1 MSLLRLCAYSAAL
14 TRSFAVDRS
23 VQRFLNGDYCHLCLR
38 IRGTGERQLQDKTWA
53 TIYQR
58 HYSAIPKKQDG
69 KKRFWEQSQLLDVL
83 EARIQQ
89 LQSDAVVD
97 VKHSKVQIIKMQQK
111 VQKTS
116 PGNSQKNLPR
126 DKTEMLKSGPSAKKG
141 ATEGVVPFKT
151 QPSRWM
157 EKLKREKWITLKKQT
172 SHRMHDKTVVGKN
185 SKESSMRPGTSTK
198 TVATGKVSETKTKV
212 EDSKGSPSTTMSSKA
227 GAVQKRKKMISRV
240 SESSAV
246 RFPGVQKISSSEVG
260 SVSEM
265 STQEKPADKECD
277 KAEEL
282 DADNAID
289 QESLS
294 PSEKLLEDKEGNRY
308 GDPQLKIRCYLEA
321 CVFIDDVARAQNC
334 LLFHHRQLSR
344 RINLS
349 VSTYNIVMKMWAKK
363 GSFSHIR
370 RLFILIDE
378 AGLKP
383 NIGSYCAA
391 LECVGRMPECQS
403 WIIKRCLQQ
412 MEVDGLSVDDV
423 FRQCVF
429 KKDEREMVLR
439 AVRLVHPK
447 YQPSVSKDQPVCSLP
462 LVKQYY
468 AEREGA
474 VYPKLDFSLKELRDR
489 FSLQLGM
496 EKATAITIDSV
507 EALKPVTQNMAKMR
521 ELLATQHKHWE
532 KALLQALKEKKRI
545 LSSNGQKSWST
556 CIYPYL
562 CILDDQDYVNIML
575 QGLDKLSPSGES
587 LLIMAEEMGNR
598 VYNLYSIRQKS
609 HSQMVEKL
617 ESIYNSYSELLANDS
632 ETNGMLPREY
642 WVSLEMQNCSG
653 PSLLND
659 DTAWPMVLMV
669 QLGSFLV
676 DLMVHELKIW
686 NNILSHTQEKQLI
699 PVLYHMYTFRS
710 NRKIGF
716 IKPHPIVTQIQRVA
730 METKLTFDSYV
741 MPMLCPPIPWTSPKS
756 GAYLLTPAKLMRS
769 IDGAIQHQLLLEKS
783 RDEDLHAVLDSLNQV
798 GNCPWK
804 MNKPLLD
811 IIISIFN
818 DKGNDKLC
826 IPPPLSE
833 APEVPRFNPHDPSY
847 TQAEKAC
854 MKREGVKA
862 KKVVAEMHSLRMDA
876 LYKLS
881 IANHVRDEIFWFPH
895 NMDFR
900 GRTYPR
906 PPYFNHLGS
915 DVTRGLLLF
924 AEGRPLGPKGLDWL
938 KIHLVNLTGLKKQS
952 SLDGRLE
959 YAESIMEDIL
969 DSADHPLDGR
979 KWWMN
984 ADEPWQALACCMEI
998 ANASRSPDH
1007 TKFISYFP
1015 VHQDGSCNGLQHYA
1029 ALGRDVIGATSVNL
1043 MPCELPQDVYSGV
1056 AQQVEEFR
1064 ARDAE
1069 KGLKIAQVLEG
1080 FISRKVV
1087 KQTVMTVV
1095 YGVTRYGGR
1104 LQIEKRLKEI
1114 DDFPKDYIWDAS
1126 HYLVKQVFSS
1136 LKEMFTGTREIQ
1148 EWLTESARLI
1158 AKSGRTVEWI
1168 TPLGLPIIQPYH
1180 RTKNQ
1185 TLKSRMQNLSIHI
1198 SHDAS
1203 EKPDSMKQ
1211 KNAFPPN
1218 FIHSLDS
1225 THMMLTSLHCYRA
1238 GLTFVSVHDC
1248 YWTHAVTVDIMNR
1261 VCREQFVA
1269 LHSQPIL
1276 EDLSKFLVK
1285 KYCSRPP
1292 VISKTKKFEEYHKMA
1307 QLLDSVPQTG
1317 DFNLEKVKES
1327 VYFFS

>member
-1 MSLLRLCAYSAAL
+1 
-14 TRSFAVDRS
+14 
-23 VQRFLNGDYCHLCLR
+23 
-38 IRGTGERQLQDKTWA
+38 
-53 TIYQR
+53 
-58 HYSAIPKKQDG
+58 
-69 KKRFWEQSQLLDVL
+69 
-83 EARIQQ
+83 
-89 LQSDAVVD
+89 
-97 VKHSKVQIIKMQQK
+97 MQQK
-111 VQKTS
+111 IQKTS
-116 PGNSQKNLPR
+116 PGNSQKNLPGE
-126 DKTEMLKSGPSAKKG
+126 KAEKLKSGPSAKKG
-141 ATEGVVPFKT
+141 GTEVVMPSKT
-151 QPSRWM
+151 HASRWM
-157 EKLKREKWITLKKQT
+157 EKLKREKWINPKKQT
-172 SHRMHDKTVVGKN
+172 SHRTHDKTGVGKS
-185 SKESSMRPGTSTK
+185 SKGSSMRPGTSTK
-198 TVATGKVSETKTKV
+198 TITTGKISETKTKG
-212 EDSKGSPSTTMSSKA
+212 EDSKTSASTTTSSKVS
-227 GAVQKRKKMISRV
+227 AVQKKSKKKVSRV
-240 SESSAV
+240 SESLAV

-260 SVSEM
+260 CVSEM
-265 STQEKPADKECD
+265 STQEKLADKEFD
-277 KAEEL
+277 EVEEL
-282 DADNAID
+282 DVDHEID
-289 QESLS
+289 QQSLS
-294 PSEKLLEDKEGNRY
+294 APEKLLEDKEGNRY
-308 GDPQLKIRCYLEA
+308 GDPQLRIRCYLEA
-321 CVFIDDVARAQNC
+321 CVFIDDVARAQSC
-334 LLFHHRQLSR
+334 LLSYHRQLSKR
-344 RINLS
+344 MHLS
-349 VSTYNIVMKMWAKK
+349 ISAYNIVMRMWAKR
-363 GSFSHIR
+363 GSFNHIR
-370 RLFILIDE
+370 RLFVLIEE

-383 NIGSYCAA
+383 NVASYSAA
-391 LECVGRMPECQS
+391 LECMGRMPECQT

-439 AVRLVHPK
+439 AVRLVHPE

-462 LVKQYY
+462 LVKQFY
-468 AEREGA
+468 AE
-474 VYPKLDFSLKELRDR
+474 VLLHYITLRYIA
-489 FSLQLGM
+489 FQKFGISS
-496 EKATAITIDSV
+496 IV
-507 EALKPVTQNMAKMR
+507 NR
-521 ELLATQHKHWE
+521 ELLATQRKHWE
-532 KALLQALKEKKRI
+532 KALLQTLKEKKLI
-545 LSSNGQKSWST
+545 LSSNSQKSWST

-609 HSQMVEKL
+609 HSQMIEKL
-617 ESIYNSYSELLANDS
+617 GSIYNLYSELLANDT
-632 ETNGMLPREY
+632 EVQTNGMLPREC
-642 WVSLEMQNCSG
+642 WASLEMQRSSG
-653 PSLLND
+653 PSLLSD
-659 DTAWPMVLMV
+659 DTPWPMVLMV

-676 DLMVHELKIW
+676 DLMVRELKIW
-686 NNILSHTQEKQLI
+686 SNILNPAQEKKLI

-710 NRKIGF
+710 NHKIGF

-730 METKLTFDSYV
+730 TETKLTFDSYV
-741 MPMLCPPIPWTSPKS
+741 MPMLCPPVPWTSPKS
-756 GAYLLTPAKLMRS
+756 GAYLLTPTKLMRS
-769 IDGAIQHQLLLEKS
+769 TDGAIQHQLLLEKS

-798 GNCPWK
+798 GSCPWK
-804 MNKPLLD
+804 INKPLLD

-847 TQAEKAC
+847 TQVEKAY
-854 MKREGVKA
+854 MKREGIKA
-862 KKVVAEMHSLRMDA
+862 KKKVAEMHSLRMDA

-881 IANHVRDEIFWFPH
+881 IANHMRDEIFWFPH

-924 AEGRPLGPKGLDWL
+924 AEGQPLGPKGLDWL
-938 KIHLVNLTGLKKQS
+938 KIHLVNLTGLKKRS
-952 SLDGRLE
+952 SLAGRLE

-1158 AKSGRTVEWI
+1158 AKSGRTVEWV
-1168 TPLGLPIIQPYH
+1168 TPLGLPIVQPYH
-1180 RTKNQ
+1180 RIKNQ
-1185 TLKSRMQNLSIHI
+1185 TVSSGNSVRKTTSRDEN
-1198 SHDAS
+1198 
-1203 EKPDSMKQ
+1203 SMKQ

-1276 EDLSKFLVK
+1276 EELSGFLLK

-1292 VISKTKKFEEYHKMA
+1292 
-1307 QLLDSVPQTG
+1307 
-1317 DFNLEKVKES
+1317 
-1327 VYFFS
+1327 

>member
-1 MSLLRLCAYSAAL
+1 MALLRLCAYSAGL

-23 VQRFLNGDYCHLCLR
+23 AQRFLNGDYCRLCLR
-38 IRGTGERQLQDKTWA
+38 IQSNGGRHTQGEDKAWA

-58 HYSAIPKKQDG
+58 QYSAIPKKEDG

-89 LQSDAVVD
+89 LQSDAIVD

-111 VQKTS
+111 IKKTS
-116 PGNSQKNLPR
+116 PRNSQKNLPGE
-126 DKTEMLKSGPSAKKG
+126 KAETLKSGPSAKKG
-141 ATEGVVPFKT
+141 VTEGVTPFKT
-151 QPSRWM
+151 HSSRWM
-157 EKLKREKWITLKKQT
+157 EKLKLEREKGINTQKQT
-172 SHRMHDKTVVGKN
+172 SHRMHGKPGSGKSN
-185 SKESSMRPGTSTK
+185 KGSLMLPGTSTK
-198 TVATGKVSETKTKV
+198 TIVTGTRTKTKTKA
-212 EDSKGSPSTTMSSKA
+212 EDSKGC
-227 GAVQKRKKMISRV
+227 AVQKKPKNKV
-240 SESSAV
+240 SSVKESLVV
-246 RFPGVQKISSSEVG
+246 RFLGVQKISSSK
-260 SVSEM
+260 VSEFI
-265 STQEKPADKECD
+265 
-277 KAEEL
+277 EEGSL
-282 DADNAID
+282 DVDNAID
-289 QESLS
+289 QQSLS
-294 PSEKLLEDKEGNRY
+294 ASEKLLEDKEGNRY
-308 GDPQLKIRCYLEA
+308 GDAQLRIRCYLEA
-321 CVFIDDVARAQNC
+321 CVFNDDLARAQNF
-334 LLFHHRQLSR
+334 LIFHHRQLSK
-344 RINLS
+344 RIHLS
-349 VSTYNIVMKMWAKK
+349 ISAYNIVMRMWAKR
-363 GSFSHIR
+363 GFINHIR
-370 RLFILIDE
+370 RLFILIEE

-383 NIGSYCAA
+383 NVTSYSAA
-391 LECVGRMPECQS
+391 LECMGRMPECQPD
-403 WIIKRCLQQ
+403 IIKRCLQQ
-412 MEVDGLSVDDV
+412 MEVDGLTVDDV

-429 KKDEREMVLR
+429 KKDERDLVLR
-439 AVRLVHPK
+439 AVQLVQPE
-447 YQPSVSKDQPVCSLP
+447 YQPNVFKDQPVCSLP
-462 LVKQYY
+462 LVEQYY

-474 VYPKLDFSLKELRDR
+474 TYPKLDFSLKELRDR
-489 FSLQLGM
+489 FSLQLAM
-496 EKATAITIDSV
+496 EKATTITIDSV
-507 EALKPVTQNMAKMR
+507 ETLKPVTKNMAKMR
-521 ELLATQHKHWE
+521 ELLATQRKHWE

-545 LSSNGQKSWST
+545 LSSDSQKSGNNS
-556 CIYPYL
+556 IYPYL
-562 CILDDQDYVNIML
+562 CVLDDQDYVNIML
-575 QGLDKLSPSGES
+575 QSLYKLSPSGES
-587 LLIMAEEMGNR
+587 MVVMAEEMGSR
-598 VYNLYSIRQKS
+598 VYNLYAIRQKC
-609 HSQMVEKL
+609 HSQMIEKL
-617 ESIYNSYSELLANDS
+617 GSIYNSYSELLANDT

-642 WVSLEMQNCSG
+642 WVSLEMERCSG
-653 PSLLND
+653 PSLLSD
-659 DTAWPMVLMV
+659 DTTWPMVLTV

-686 NNILSHTQEKQLI
+686 SNILNPAQEKKLI
-699 PVLYHMYTFRS
+699 SILYHMYTFRS
-710 NRKIGF
+710 SRKIGF
-716 IKPHPIVTQIQRVA
+716 IKPHPIVTQILRVA
-730 METKLTFDSYV
+730 TETKLTFDSFV

-756 GAYLLTPAKLMRS
+756 GAYLLTPTKLMRS
-769 IDGAIQHQLLLEKS
+769 NDGAIQHQLLLEKS

-804 MNKPLLD
+804 INKPVLD

-818 DKGNDKLC
+818 EKGNDKLC

-833 APEVPRFNPHDPSY
+833 APEAPRFNPHEPSY
-847 TQAEKAC
+847 TQAEKAY
-854 MKREGVKA
+854 MKWEGVKV
-862 KKVVAEMHSLRMDA
+862 KKKVAEMHSLRMDA

-881 IANHVRDEIFWFPH
+881 IANHMRDEIFWFPH

-915 DVTRGLLLF
+915 DVTRALLLF

-938 KIHLVNLTGLKKQS
+938 KIHLVNLTGLKKRS
-952 SLDGRLE
+952 SLDGRLK

-969 DSADHPLDGR
+969 DSADRPLDGR

-1043 MPCELPQDVYSGV
+1043 MPCEVPQDVYSGV

-1069 KGLKIAQVLEG
+1069 KGLKIAQMLEG

-1114 DDFPKDYIWDAS
+1114 DDFPKDHIWDAS
-1126 HYLVKQVFSS
+1126 HYLVKQVFCS

-1158 AKSGRTVEWI
+1158 AKSGRTVEWV
-1168 TPLGLPIIQPYH
+1168 TPLGLPIVQPYH

-1185 TLKSRMQNLSIHI
+1185 MLKSSSMQNLNVHI
-1198 SHDAS
+1198 SHDAN

-1276 EDLSKFLVK
+1276 EELSRFLVK

-1292 VISKTKKFEEYHKMA
+1292 VSAKPKKLEEYYKMEQVLA
-1307 QLLDSVPQTG
+1307 SVPQTG

>member
-38 IRGTGERQLQDKTWA
+38 IRSNGERQIQGNKTWA

-58 HYSAIPKKQDG
+58 HYSAIPKKEGG
-69 KKRFWEQSQLLDVL
+69 KKRFCEQSQLLDVL

-111 VQKTS
+111 IQKTS
-116 PGNSQKNLPR
+116 PGNSQKNLPGE
-126 DKTEMLKSGPSAKKG
+126 KAEMLKSGPSAKKG
-141 ATEGVVPFKT
+141 GTEGVVPSKT
-151 QPSRWM
+151 HASRWM
-157 EKLKREKWITLKKQT
+157 EKLKREKWINPKKQT

-185 SKESSMRPGTSTK
+185 SKGSSMRPGTSTK
-198 TVATGKVSETKTKV
+198 TITTGKRSETKTKG
-212 EDSKGSPSTTMSSKA
+212 EDSKTSASTTTSSK
-227 GAVQKRKKMISRV
+227 IS
-240 SESSAV
+240 A
-246 RFPGVQKISSSEVG
+246 
-260 SVSEM
+260 M
-265 STQEKPADKECD
+265 STQEKLADKEFD
-277 KAEEL
+277 EVEEI
-282 DADNAID
+282 DVDIEID
-289 QESLS
+289 QQSSSAPER
-294 PSEKLLEDKEGNRY
+294 LLEDKEGNRY
-308 GDPQLKIRCYLEA
+308 GDPQLRIRCYLEA
-321 CVFIDDVARAQNC
+321 CVFIDDVARAQSC
-334 LLFHHRQLSR
+334 LLSHHRQLSKR
-344 RINLS
+344 MHLS
-349 VSTYNIVMKMWAKK
+349 ISAYNIVMRMWAKR

-370 RLFILIDE
+370 RLFVLIEE

-383 NIGSYCAA
+383 NVASYSAA
-391 LECVGRMPECQS
+391 LECMGRMPDHLFS
-403 WIIKRCLQQ
+403 GPHRCLQQ

-439 AVRLVHPK
+439 AVRLVHPE

-462 LVKQYY
+462 LVKQFY

-474 VYPKLDFSLKELRDR
+474 TYPKLDFSLKELRDC

-496 EKATAITIDSV
+496 EKATTITIDSV
-507 EALKPVTQNMAKMR
+507 EALKPVTENMAKMR
-521 ELLATQHKHWE
+521 ELLATQRKHWE
-532 KALLQALKEKKRI
+532 KALLQTLKEKKRI
-545 LSSNGQKSWST
+545 VSSNSQKSWST

-575 QGLDKLSPSGES
+575 QGLNKLSPSGES

-609 HSQMVEKL
+609 HSQMIEKL
-617 ESIYNSYSELLANDS
+617 GSIYNSYSELLANDT
-632 ETNGMLPREY
+632 ETNGMLPREC
-642 WVSLEMQNCSG
+642 WASLEMQRCSG
-653 PSLLND
+653 PSLLSD
-659 DTAWPMVLMV
+659 DTPWPMVLMV

-676 DLMVHELKIW
+676 DLMVRELKIW
-686 NNILSHTQEKQLI
+686 SNILNPAQEKKLI

-710 NRKIGF
+710 NHKIGF

-741 MPMLCPPIPWTSPKS
+741 MPMLCPPVPWTSPKS
-756 GAYLLTPAKLMRS
+756 GAYLLTPTKLMRS
-769 IDGAIQHQLLLEKS
+769 TDGAIQHQLLLEKS

-798 GNCPWK
+798 GSCPWK
-804 MNKPLLD
+804 INKPLLD

-833 APEVPRFNPHDPSY
+833 APEVPRFNHHDPSY
-847 TQAEKAC
+847 TQAEKAY

-862 KKVVAEMHSLRMDA
+862 KKKVAEMHSLRMDA

-881 IANHVRDEIFWFPH
+881 IANHMRDEIFWFPH

-915 DVTRGLLLF
+915 DVTRGVLLF
-924 AEGRPLGPKGLDWL
+924 AEGQPLGPKGLDWL
-938 KIHLVNLTGLKKQS
+938 KIHLVNLTGLKKCS
-952 SLDGRLE
+952 SLAGRLE
-959 YAESIMEDIL
+959 YADSIMEDIL

-1148 EWLTESARLI
+1148 EWLTESASLI
-1158 AKSGRTVEWI
+1158 AKSGRTVEWV
-1168 TPLGLPIIQPYH
+1168 TPLGLPIVQPYH
-1180 RTKNQ
+1180 RIKNQ
-1185 TLKSRMQNLSIHI
+1185 TLKSSMQNLSIHI
-1198 SHDAS
+1198 SHDAN

-1261 VCREQFVA
+1261 MCREQFVA

-1276 EDLSKFLVK
+1276 KELSGFLLK

-1292 VISKTKKFEEYHKMA
+1292 VVSKPKKFEEHFKMA
-1307 QLLDSVPQTG
+1307 QLLASVPQTG
-1317 DFNLEKVKES
+1317 ELNPEHCSRHFRTHSRAARPHPIDSLSGLRQLFTVA
-1327 VYFFS
+1327 

>member
-1 MSLLRLCAYSAAL
+1 MCALQFSL
-14 TRSFAVDRS
+14 
-23 VQRFLNGDYCHLCLR
+23 
-38 IRGTGERQLQDKTWA
+38 
-53 TIYQR
+53 
-58 HYSAIPKKQDG
+58 KKC
-69 KKRFWEQSQLLDVL
+69 FTVL
-83 EARIQQ
+83 ESRIQQ
-89 LQSDAVVD
+89 LQSDSVVD

-111 VQKTS
+111 IQKTS
-116 PGNSQKNLPR
+116 PGNSQKNLPGE
-126 DKTEMLKSGPSAKKG
+126 KAEKLKSGPSAKKG
-141 ATEGVVPFKT
+141 GTEVVMPSKT
-151 QPSRWM
+151 HASRWM
-157 EKLKREKWITLKKQT
+157 EKLKREKWINPKKQT
-172 SHRMHDKTVVGKN
+172 SHRTHDKTGVGKS
-185 SKESSMRPGTSTK
+185 SKGSSMRPGTSTK
-198 TVATGKVSETKTKV
+198 TITTGKISETKTKG
-212 EDSKGSPSTTMSSKA
+212 EDSKTSASTTTSSKVS
-227 GAVQKRKKMISRV
+227 AVQKKSKKKVSRV
-240 SESSAV
+240 SESLAV

-260 SVSEM
+260 CVSEM
-265 STQEKPADKECD
+265 STQEKLADKEFD
-277 KAEEL
+277 EVEEL
-282 DADNAID
+282 DVDHEID
-289 QESLS
+289 QQSLS
-294 PSEKLLEDKEGNRY
+294 APEKLLEDKEGNRY
-308 GDPQLKIRCYLEA
+308 GDPQLRIRCYLEA
-321 CVFIDDVARAQNC
+321 CVFIDDVARAQSC
-334 LLFHHRQLSR
+334 LLSYHRQLSKR
-344 RINLS
+344 MHLS
-349 VSTYNIVMKMWAKK
+349 ISAYNIVMRMWAKR
-363 GSFSHIR
+363 GSFNHIR
-370 RLFILIDE
+370 RLFVLIEE

-383 NIGSYCAA
+383 NVASYSAA
-391 LECVGRMPECQS
+391 LECMGRMPECQT

-439 AVRLVHPK
+439 AVRLVHPE

-462 LVKQYY
+462 LVKQFY
-468 AEREGA
+468 AE
-474 VYPKLDFSLKELRDR
+474 VLLHYITLRYIA
-489 FSLQLGM
+489 FQKFGISS
-496 EKATAITIDSV
+496 IV
-507 EALKPVTQNMAKMR
+507 NR
-521 ELLATQHKHWE
+521 ELLATQRKHWE
-532 KALLQALKEKKRI
+532 KALLQTLKEKKLI
-545 LSSNGQKSWST
+545 LSSNSQKSWST

-609 HSQMVEKL
+609 HSQMIEKL
-617 ESIYNSYSELLANDS
+617 GSIYNLYSELLANDT
-632 ETNGMLPREY
+632 EVQTNGMLPREC
-642 WVSLEMQNCSG
+642 WASLEMQRSSG
-653 PSLLND
+653 PSLLSD
-659 DTAWPMVLMV
+659 DTPWPMVLMV

-676 DLMVHELKIW
+676 DLMVRELKIW
-686 NNILSHTQEKQLI
+686 SNILNPAQEKKLI

-710 NRKIGF
+710 NHKIGF

-730 METKLTFDSYV
+730 TETKLTFDSYV
-741 MPMLCPPIPWTSPKS
+741 MPMLCPPVPWTSPKS
-756 GAYLLTPAKLMRS
+756 GAYLLTPTKLMRS
-769 IDGAIQHQLLLEKS
+769 TDGAIQHQLLLEKS

-798 GNCPWK
+798 GSCPWK
-804 MNKPLLD
+804 INKPLLD

-847 TQAEKAC
+847 TQVEKAY
-854 MKREGVKA
+854 MKREGIKA
-862 KKVVAEMHSLRMDA
+862 KKKVAEMHSLRMDA

-881 IANHVRDEIFWFPH
+881 IANHMRDEIFWFPH

-924 AEGRPLGPKGLDWL
+924 AEGQPLGPKGLDWL
-938 KIHLVNLTGLKKQS
+938 KIHLVNLTGLKKRS
-952 SLDGRLE
+952 SLAGRLE

-1158 AKSGRTVEWI
+1158 AKSGRTVEWV
-1168 TPLGLPIIQPYH
+1168 TPLGLPIVQPYH
-1180 RTKNQ
+1180 RIKNQ
-1185 TLKSRMQNLSIHI
+1185 TVTCF
-1198 SHDAS
+1198 SHAFFR
-1203 EKPDSMKQ
+1203 KPDSMKQ

-1276 EDLSKFLVK
+1276 EELSGFLLK
-1285 KYCSRPP
+1285 KYCKNSYTL
-1292 VISKTKKFEEYHKMA
+1292 K
-1307 QLLDSVPQTG
+1307 QLV
-1317 DFNLEKVKES
+1317 
-1327 VYFFS
+1327 

>member
-1 MSLLRLCAYSAAL
+1 AL
-14 TRSFAVDRS
+14 QFSHT
-23 VQRFLNGDYCHLCLR
+23 
-38 IRGTGERQLQDKTWA
+38 
-53 TIYQR
+53 TI
-58 HYSAIPKKQDG
+58 
-69 KKRFWEQSQLLDVL
+69 FTVL

-89 LQSDAVVD
+89 L
-97 VKHSKVQIIKMQQK
+97 
-111 VQKTS
+111 
-116 PGNSQKNLPR
+116 
-126 DKTEMLKSGPSAKKG
+126 GPSAKKVV
-141 ATEGVVPFKT
+141 TEGVMTSKT
-151 QPSRWM
+151 HANRWM
-157 EKLKREKWITLKKQT
+157 EKLQREKWINPKKQT
-172 SHRMHDKTVVGKN
+172 LHRMHDKPTI
-185 SKESSMRPGTSTK
+185 T
-198 TVATGKVSETKTKV
+198 TGKRSETNTKV
-212 EDSKGSPSTTMSSKA
+212 EDSKATASTTMSSKVY
-227 GAVQKRKKMISRV
+227 AVQKKSKQKVSRV
-240 SESSAV
+240 SE
-246 RFPGVQKISSSEVG
+246 
-260 SVSEM
+260 M
-265 STQEKPADKECD
+265 
-277 KAEEL
+277 
-282 DADNAID
+282 D
-289 QESLS
+289 QQSLS
-294 PSEKLLEDKEGNRY
+294 ASEKLLEDKEGNRY
-308 GDPQLKIRCYLEA
+308 GDPQLRIRCYLEA
-321 CVFIDDVARAQNC
+321 CVFIDDVARAQSC
-334 LLFHHRQLSR
+334 LLSHHRQLSKR
-344 RINLS
+344 MHLS
-349 VSTYNIVMKMWAKK
+349 ISAYNIIMRMWAKI
-363 GSFSHIR
+363 GSINHIR
-370 RLFILIDE
+370 RLFILIEE

-383 NIGSYCAA
+383 NVTSYSAV
-391 LECVGRMPECQS
+391 LECMGRMPECKT

-412 MEVDGLSVDDV
+412 MEMDGLSVDDV

-439 AVRLVHPK
+439 AVQLVQPE
-447 YQPSVSKDQPVCSLP
+447 YQPNVSRDQPVCSLP
-462 LVKQYY
+462 LVEQFY
-468 AEREGA
+468 REGST
-474 VYPKLDFSLKELRDR
+474 YPKLDFSLKELRDR
-489 FSLQLGM
+489 FSLQLAM
-496 EKATAITIDSV
+496 EKATTITIDSV
-507 EALKPVTQNMAKMR
+507 ETLKPVTENMAKMR
-521 ELLATQHKHWE
+521 ELLATQRKHWE
-532 KALLQALKEKKRI
+532 KALLQTLKEKKLI
-545 LSSNGQKSWST
+545 LSSNSQKSWST

-562 CILDDQDYVNIML
+562 SILDDQDYVNIML

-609 HSQMVEKL
+609 HSQMIEKL
-617 ESIYNSYSELLANDS
+617 GSIYNLYSELLANDT
-632 ETNGMLPREY
+632 ETNGMLPREC
-642 WVSLEMQNCSG
+642 WASLEMQRCSG
-653 PSLLND
+653 PSLLSD
-659 DTAWPMVLMV
+659 DTPWPMVLMV

-676 DLMVHELKIW
+676 DLMVRELKIW
-686 NNILSHTQEKQLI
+686 SNILNPAQEKKLI
-699 PVLYHMYTFRS
+699 PILYHMYTFRS
-710 NRKIGF
+710 NHKIGF

-741 MPMLCPPIPWTSPKS
+741 MPMLCPPVPWTSPKS
-756 GAYLLTPAKLMRS
+756 GTYLLTPTKLMRS
-769 IDGAIQHQLLLEKS
+769 TDGAIQHQLLLEKS
-783 RDEDLHAVLDSLNQV
+783 QDEDLHAVLDSLNQV

-804 MNKPLLD
+804 INKPLLD

-818 DKGNDKLC
+818 DKGSDKLC

-847 TQAEKAC
+847 TQAEKAY
-854 MKREGVKA
+854 MKREGLKA
-862 KKVVAEMHSLRMDA
+862 KKKVSEMHSLRMDA

-881 IANHVRDEIFWFPH
+881 IANHMRDKIFWFPH

-906 PPYFNHLGS
+906 QPYFNHLGS

-938 KIHLVNLTGLKKQS
+938 KIHLVNLTGLKKRS
-952 SLDGRLE
+952 SLVGRLE

-969 DSADHPLDGR
+969 DSADHPLYGR

-1029 ALGRDVIGATSVNL
+1029 ALGRDMIGATSVNL

-1158 AKSGRTVEWI
+1158 AKSGRTVEWV
-1168 TPLGLPIIQPYH
+1168 TPLGLPIVQPYH
-1180 RTKNQ
+1180 RIKNQ
-1185 TLKSRMQNLSIHI
+1185 TVTCSSCALFR
-1198 SHDAS
+1198 
-1203 EKPDSMKQ
+1203 KPDCMKQ

-1248 YWTHAVTVDIMNR
+1248 YWTHAVTVDTMNR

-1276 EDLSKFLVK
+1276 EELSGFLLK

-1292 VISKTKKFEEYHKMA
+1292 
-1307 QLLDSVPQTG
+1307 
-1317 DFNLEKVKES
+1317 
-1327 VYFFS
+1327 

>member
-1 MSLLRLCAYSAAL
+1 MSLLRLGAYSAAL

-23 VQRFLNGDYCHLCLR
+23 VQRFMNGDYCHLCLR
-38 IRGTGERQLQDKTWA
+38 IRNKTWA

-58 HYSAIPKKQDG
+58 HYSAIPKKEDG
-69 KKRFWEQSQLLDVL
+69 KKRFCEQSQLLDVL

-111 VQKTS
+111 IQKTS
-116 PGNSQKNLPR
+116 PGNSQKNLPGE
-126 DKTEMLKSGPSAKKG
+126 KAEMLKSGPSAKKG
-141 ATEGVVPFKT
+141 GTEGVGPSKT
-151 QPSRWM
+151 HASRWM
-157 EKLKREKWITLKKQT
+157 EKLKREKWINPKKQT

-185 SKESSMRPGTSTK
+185 SKGSSMRPGTSTK
-198 TVATGKVSETKTKV
+198 TITTGKRSETKTKG
-212 EDSKGSPSTTMSSKA
+212 EDSKTSASTTTSSKIS
-227 GAVQKRKKMISRV
+227 AVQKNK
-240 SESSAV
+240 
-246 RFPGVQKISSSEVG
+246 GG
-260 SVSEM
+260 CVSEM
-265 STQEKPADKECD
+265 SAQEKLADKEFD
-277 KAEEL
+277 EIEEL
-282 DADNAID
+282 DVDIEID
-289 QESLS
+289 QQSSSAPER
-294 PSEKLLEDKEGNRY
+294 LLEDKEGNRY
-308 GDPQLKIRCYLEA
+308 GDPQLRIRCYLEA
-321 CVFIDDVARAQNC
+321 CVFIDDVARAQSC
-334 LLFHHRQLSR
+334 LLSHHRQLSKR
-344 RINLS
+344 MHLS
-349 VSTYNIVMKMWAKK
+349 ISAYNIVMRMWAKR
-363 GSFSHIR
+363 GSFNHIR
-370 RLFILIDE
+370 RLFVLIEE

-383 NIGSYCAA
+383 NVVSYSAA
-391 LECVGRMPECQS
+391 LECIGRMPDHLFS
-403 WIIKRCLQQ
+403 GPHRCLQQ

-439 AVRLVHPK
+439 AVRLVHPE
-447 YQPSVSKDQPVCSLP
+447 YQPIVSKDQPVCSLP
-462 LVKQYY
+462 LVKQD
-468 AEREGA
+468 
-474 VYPKLDFSLKELRDR
+474 VSIF
-489 FSLQLGM
+489 
-496 EKATAITIDSV
+496 I
-507 EALKPVTQNMAKMR
+507 
-521 ELLATQHKHWE
+521 H
-532 KALLQALKEKKRI
+532 
-545 LSSNGQKSWST
+545 
-556 CIYPYL
+556 
-562 CILDDQDYVNIML
+562 
-575 QGLDKLSPSGES
+575 S
-587 LLIMAEEMGNR
+587 LLWHPP
-598 VYNLYSIRQKS
+598 Q
-609 HSQMVEKL
+609 
-617 ESIYNSYSELLANDS
+617 
-632 ETNGMLPREY
+632 
-642 WVSLEMQNCSG
+642 
-653 PSLLND
+653 
-659 DTAWPMVLMV
+659 
-669 QLGSFLV
+669 
-676 DLMVHELKIW
+676 
-686 NNILSHTQEKQLI
+686 
-699 PVLYHMYTFRS
+699 
-710 NRKIGF
+710 IGF

-756 GAYLLTPAKLMRS
+756 GAYLLTPTKLMRS
-769 IDGAIQHQLLLEKS
+769 TDGAIQHQLLLEKS

-798 GNCPWK
+798 GSCPWK
-804 MNKPLLD
+804 INKPLLD

-833 APEVPRFNPHDPSY
+833 APEIPRFNPHDPSY
-847 TQAEKAC
+847 TQAEKAY

-862 KKVVAEMHSLRMDA
+862 KKKVAEMHSLRMDA

-881 IANHVRDEIFWFPH
+881 IANHMRDEIFWFPH

-924 AEGRPLGPKGLDWL
+924 AEGQPLGPKGLVWL
-938 KIHLVNLTGLKKQS
+938 KIHLVNLTGLKKCS
-952 SLDGRLE
+952 SLAGRLE
-959 YAESIMEDIL
+959 YADSIMEDIL

-1043 MPCELPQDVYSGV
+1043 MPCEVPQDVYSGV

-1114 DDFPKDYIWDAS
+1114 DDFPKDYIWEAS

-1148 EWLTESARLI
+1148 EWLTESASLI
-1158 AKSGRTVEWI
+1158 AKSGRTVEWV
-1168 TPLGLPIIQPYH
+1168 TPLGLPIVQPYH
-1180 RTKNQ
+1180 RIKNQ
-1185 TLKSRMQNLSIHI
+1185 TLKSSMQNLSIHI
-1198 SHDAS
+1198 SHDAN

-1261 VCREQFVA
+1261 MCREQFVA

-1276 EDLSKFLVK
+1276 EELSRFLLK

-1292 VISKTKKFEEYHKMA
+1292 VVSKPKKFEEHVKMA
-1307 QLLDSVPQTG
+1307 QLLASVPQTG
-1317 DFNLEKVKES
+1317 ELNPEHCSHHFRTHRRAARPHPIDSLSGLRQPFTVA
-1327 VYFFS
+1327 

>member
-1 MSLLRLCAYSAAL
+1 MTLLRLCAYSAGL
-14 TRSFAVDRS
+14 TRGFAAERS
-23 VQRFLNGDYCHLCLR
+23 VWRFLNGDYCRLCLR
-38 IRGTGERQLQDKTWA
+38 LRSNVERQIQDKTWA

-58 HYSAIPKKQDG
+58 HYSAIPKKDDA
-69 KKRFWEQSQLLDVL
+69 KKRLWEQSQLMDVL

-89 LQSDAVVD
+89 LQSDSVVD
-97 VKHSKVQIIKMQQK
+97 VKHSKVQVIKVQQK
-111 VQKTS
+111 IKKTS
-116 PGNSQKNLPR
+116 PGNNQKNLVGE
-126 DKTEMLKSGPSAKKG
+126 KAAMHKSGPSAKKVV
-141 ATEGVVPFKT
+141 TEGVMPFK
-151 QPSRWM
+151 PHANRWM
-157 EKLKREKWITLKKQT
+157 EKLKHEKWINHKKQT
-172 SHRMHDKTVVGKN
+172 SHRMHDKPVVGKS
-185 SKESSMRPGTSTK
+185 SKGSSTLPATSTK
-198 TVATGKVSETKTKV
+198 TITTGKRSETNTKV
-212 EDSKGSPSTTMSSKA
+212 EDSKVC
-227 GAVQKRKKMISRV
+227 AVQKKSKHKVSRV
-240 SESSAV
+240 SESSVAK
-246 RFPGVQKISSSEVG
+246 FPGVQKISNSEDG
-260 SVSEM
+260 CK
-265 STQEKPADKECD
+265 STQEKLADKEFD
-277 KAEEL
+277 EKEEL
-282 DADNAID
+282 IVDNVMD
-289 QESLS
+289 QQSLS
-294 PSEKLLEDKEGNRY
+294 APEKLLEDKEGNRY
-308 GDPQLKIRCYLEA
+308 GDPQLRIRCYLEA
-321 CVFIDDVARAQNC
+321 CVFIDDVARAQSC
-334 LLFHHRQLSR
+334 LLSHHRQLSKR
-344 RINLS
+344 VHLS
-349 VSTYNIVMKMWAKK
+349 ISAYNIIMRMWAKK
-363 GSFSHIR
+363 GSINHIS
-370 RLFILIDE
+370 RLFILIEE

-383 NIGSYCAA
+383 NLESYSAA
-391 LECVGRMPECQS
+391 LECMGRMPECKT

-423 FRQCVF
+423 FRHCVF

-439 AVRLVHPK
+439 AVQLMQPE
-447 YQPSVSKDQPVCSLP
+447 YQPNVSRDQPVCSLP
-462 LVKQYY
+462 LVEQFY
-468 AEREGA
+468 AEREGST
-474 VYPKLDFSLKELRDR
+474 YPKLDFSLKELRDR
-489 FSLQLGM
+489 FSLQLAM
-496 EKATAITIDSV
+496 EKATTITIDSV
-507 EALKPVTQNMAKMR
+507 ETLKPVTENMAKMR
-521 ELLATQHKHWE
+521 ELLATQRKHWE
-532 KALLQALKEKKRI
+532 KALLHALKEKKRI
-545 LSSNGQKSWST
+545 SSSNSQKSWST

-575 QGLDKLSPSGES
+575 QSLDKLSPSGES
-587 LLIMAEEMGNR
+587 LLTMAEEMGNR

-609 HSQMVEKL
+609 HSQMIEKL
-617 ESIYNSYSELLANDS
+617 GSIYNTYAELLANDN
-632 ETNGMLPREY
+632 ETNGMLLREY
-642 WVSLEMQNCSG
+642 WASLEMERCSG
-653 PSLLND
+653 PSLLSD
-659 DTAWPMVLMV
+659 DTPWPLVLMV

-676 DLMVHELKIW
+676 DLMVREIKIW
-686 NNILSHTQEKQLI
+686 SNILNPAQEKKLI
-699 PVLYHMYTFRS
+699 PILYHMYTFRS
-710 NRKIGF
+710 NHKIGF

-741 MPMLCPPIPWTSPKS
+741 MPMLCPPVPWTSPKS
-756 GAYLLTPAKLMRS
+756 GAYLLTPTKLMRS
-769 IDGAIQHQLLLEKS
+769 TDGAIQHQLLLEKCRS
-783 RDEDLHAVLDSLNQV
+783 EDLHAVLDSLNQV
-798 GNCPWK
+798 GNSPWK
-804 MNKPLLD
+804 INKPLLD
-811 IIISIFN
+811 IIISVFN
-818 DKGNDKLC
+818 DKGSDKLC

-847 TQAEKAC
+847 TQAEKAY

-862 KKVVAEMHSLRMDA
+862 KKKVAEMHSLRMDA

-881 IANHVRDEIFWFPH
+881 IANHMRDEIFWFPH

-938 KIHLVNLTGLKKQS
+938 KIHLVNLTGLKKRS
-952 SLDGRLE
+952 SLAGRLE

-969 DSADHPLDGR
+969 DSADRPLDSHSSILQGR

-1007 TKFISYFP
+1007 TTFISYFP

-1043 MPCELPQDVYSGV
+1043 MPCEVPQDVYSGV

-1158 AKSGRTVEWI
+1158 AKSGRTVEWV
-1168 TPLGLPIIQPYH
+1168 TPVGLPIVQPYH

-1185 TLKSRMQNLSIHI
+1185 MLKSSMQNLSIHI
-1198 SHDAS
+1198 SHDAN

-1248 YWTHAVTVDIMNR
+1248 YWTHAVTVDTMNR

-1276 EDLSKFLVK
+1276 EELSRFLLK

-1292 VISKTKKFEEYHKMA
+1292 VITKPKKSEEYYKMA
-1307 QLLDSVPQTG
+1307 QLLGSVPQTG
-1317 DFNLEKVKES
+1317 DFDLEKVKES

>member
-1 MSLLRLCAYSAAL
+1 MSLLRLCVYSAGL

-23 VQRFLNGDYCHLCLR
+23 VRRFLNGDYCRLCLR
-38 IRGTGERQLQDKTWA
+38 LRSNVERQIQDKTWA

-58 HYSAIPKKQDG
+58 HYSAIPKKEDG

-89 LQSDAVVD
+89 LQSESVVD
-97 VKHSKVQIIKMQQK
+97 IKHSKVQIIKVQQK
-111 VQKTS
+111 IKKTS
-116 PGNSQKNLPR
+116 PGNSQKNLLGE
-126 DKTEMLKSGPSAKKG
+126 KAEMHKSGPSAKKVV
-141 ATEGVVPFKT
+141 TEGVMPFK
-151 QPSRWM
+151 SHAGRWM
-157 EKLKREKWITLKKQT
+157 EKLKREKWINPIKQT
-172 SHRMHDKTVVGKN
+172 SHRISKTNTK
-185 SKESSMRPGTSTK
+185 SKQ
-198 TVATGKVSETKTKV
+198 KV
-212 EDSKGSPSTTMSSKA
+212 
-227 GAVQKRKKMISRV
+227 SRV
-240 SESSAV
+240 SASLVA
-246 RFPGVQKISSSEVG
+246 RFPGVQKISNSKGGCVT
-260 SVSEM
+260 EM
-265 STQEKPADKECD
+265 STQEKRADKEFD
-277 KAEEL
+277 EKEEL
-282 DADNAID
+282 NVDNVIE
-289 QESLS
+289 QQSLS
-294 PSEKLLEDKEGNRY
+294 APEKLLEDKEGNRY
-308 GDPQLKIRCYLEA
+308 GDPQLRIRCYLEA
-321 CVFIDDVARAQNC
+321 CVFIDDVTRAQSF
-334 LLFHHRQLSR
+334 LLSHHRQLSKR
-344 RINLS
+344 MHLS
-349 VSTYNIVMKMWAKK
+349 ISAYNIIMRMWAKK
-363 GSFSHIR
+363 GSINHIR

-383 NIGSYCAA
+383 NVASYSAA
-391 LECVGRMPECQS
+391 LECMGRMPVCQT

-412 MEVDGLSVDDV
+412 MEMDGLSVDDV

-439 AVRLVHPK
+439 AVQLVQPE
-447 YQPSVSKDQPVCSLP
+447 YQPNVSRDQPVCSLP
-462 LVKQYY
+462 LVEQFY

-474 VYPKLDFSLKELRDR
+474 TYPKLDFSLKELRDR
-489 FSLQLGM
+489 FSLQLAM
-496 EKATAITIDSV
+496 EKATTITIDSV
-507 EALKPVTQNMAKMR
+507 EALKPVTENMAKMR
-521 ELLATQHKHWE
+521 ELLATRRKHWE
-532 KALLQALKEKKRI
+532 KALLHALKEKKRI
-545 LSSNGQKSWST
+545 LSSKSQKSWST

-575 QGLDKLSPSGES
+575 QSLDKQSPSGES

-609 HSQMVEKL
+609 HSQMIEKL
-617 ESIYNSYSELLANDS
+617 GSIYNSYAELLANDT
-632 ETNGMLPREY
+632 ETNGMLLRDY
-642 WVSLEMQNCSG
+642 WASLEMERYSG
-653 PSLLND
+653 PSLLSD
-659 DTAWPMVLMV
+659 DTPWPMVLMV
-669 QLGSFLV
+669 QLGSLLV

-686 NNILSHTQEKQLI
+686 SNILNPAQDKKLI
-699 PVLYHMYTFRS
+699 PILYHMYTFRS
-710 NRKIGF
+710 NHKIGF
-716 IKPHPIVTQIQRVA
+716 IKQHPIVTQIQRVA

-741 MPMLCPPIPWTSPKS
+741 MPMLCPSVPWTSPKS
-756 GAYLLTPAKLMRS
+756 GAYLLMPTKLMRS
-769 IDGAIQHQLLLEKS
+769 TDGAIQHQLLLEKS

-804 MNKPLLD
+804 INKPLLD

-847 TQAEKAC
+847 TQAEKAY

-862 KKVVAEMHSLRMDA
+862 KKKVAEMHSLRMDA

-881 IANHVRDEIFWFPH
+881 IANHMRDEIFWFPH

-924 AEGRPLGPKGLDWL
+924 AEGRPLGPKGLNWL
-938 KIHLVNLTGLKKQS
+938 KIHLVNLTGLKKRS
-952 SLDGRLE
+952 SLAGRLE

-969 DSADHPLDGR
+969 DSADRPLDVF
-979 KWWMN
+979 
-984 ADEPWQALACCMEI
+984 CFFCFY
-998 ANASRSPDH
+998 SRS
-1007 TKFISYFP
+1007 
-1015 VHQDGSCNGLQHYA
+1015 LQHHYITYFMAHSFYA
-1029 ALGRDVIGATSVNL
+1029 VLAPPSV
-1043 MPCELPQDVYSGV
+1043 VGV
-1056 AQQVEEFR
+1056 LLTCQSLDPEYKTTVEEFR

-1114 DDFPKDYIWDAS
+1114 DDFPKEYIWDAS

-1158 AKSGRTVEWI
+1158 ATSGKTVEWV
-1168 TPLGLPIIQPYH
+1168 TPLGLPIVQPYH
-1180 RTKNQ
+1180 RIKNQ
-1185 TLKSRMQNLSIHI
+1185 TLKGSMQNLSIHI
-1198 SHDAS
+1198 SHDAN

-1248 YWTHAVTVDIMNR
+1248 YWTHAVTVDTMNR
-1261 VCREQFVA
+1261 VCKEQSSSF
-1269 LHSQPIL
+1269 HSH
-1276 EDLSKFLVK
+1276 
-1285 KYCSRPP
+1285 R
-1292 VISKTKKFEEYHKMA
+1292 VISKPKKFEEYYKMA
-1307 QLLDSVPQTG
+1307 QLLASVPQTG
-1317 DFNLEKVKES
+1317 ELNPEHRSRRFQTHRPAARPHPIDSLSGFRHLFTVA
-1327 VYFFS
+1327 

>member
-1 MSLLRLCAYSAAL
+1 
-14 TRSFAVDRS
+14 
-23 VQRFLNGDYCHLCLR
+23 
-38 IRGTGERQLQDKTWA
+38 
-53 TIYQR
+53 
-58 HYSAIPKKQDG
+58 
-69 KKRFWEQSQLLDVL
+69 
-83 EARIQQ
+83 
-89 LQSDAVVD
+89 
-97 VKHSKVQIIKMQQK
+97 MQQK
-111 VQKTS
+111 IQKTS
-116 PGNSQKNLPR
+116 PGNSQKNLPGE
-126 DKTEMLKSGPSAKKG
+126 KAEMLKSGPSAKKG
-141 ATEGVVPFKT
+141 GTEVVMPSKT
-151 QPSRWM
+151 HASRWM
-157 EKLKREKWITLKKQT
+157 EKLKREKWINPKKQT
-172 SHRMHDKTVVGKN
+172 SHRTHDKTGVGKS
-185 SKESSMRPGTSTK
+185 SKGSSMRPGTSTK
-198 TVATGKVSETKTKV
+198 TITTGKISETKTKG
-212 EDSKGSPSTTMSSKA
+212 EDSKTSASTTTSSKVS
-227 GAVQKRKKMISRV
+227 AVQKKSKKKVSRV
-240 SESSAV
+240 SESLAV

-260 SVSEM
+260 CVSEM
-265 STQEKPADKECD
+265 STQEKLADKEFD
-277 KAEEL
+277 EVEEL
-282 DADNAID
+282 DVDHEID
-289 QESLS
+289 QQSLS
-294 PSEKLLEDKEGNRY
+294 APEKLLEDKEGNRY
-308 GDPQLKIRCYLEA
+308 GDPQLRIRCYLEA
-321 CVFIDDVARAQNC
+321 CVFIDDVARAQSC
-334 LLFHHRQLSR
+334 LLSYHRQLSKR
-344 RINLS
+344 MHLS
-349 VSTYNIVMKMWAKK
+349 ISAYNIVMRMWAKR
-363 GSFSHIR
+363 GSFNHIR
-370 RLFILIDE
+370 RLFVLIEE

-383 NIGSYCAA
+383 NVASYSAA
-391 LECVGRMPECQS
+391 LECMGRMPECQT

-439 AVRLVHPK
+439 AVRLVHPE

-462 LVKQYY
+462 LVKQFY
-468 AEREGA
+468 AE
-474 VYPKLDFSLKELRDR
+474 VLLHYITLRYIA
-489 FSLQLGM
+489 FQKFGISS
-496 EKATAITIDSV
+496 IV
-507 EALKPVTQNMAKMR
+507 NR
-521 ELLATQHKHWE
+521 ELLATQRKHWE
-532 KALLQALKEKKRI
+532 KALLQTLKEKKLI
-545 LSSNGQKSWST
+545 LSSNSQKSWST

-562 CILDDQDYVNIML
+562 SILDDQDYVNIML

-609 HSQMVEKL
+609 HSQMIEKL
-617 ESIYNSYSELLANDS
+617 GSIYNLYSELLANDT
-632 ETNGMLPREY
+632 EVQTNGMLPREC
-642 WVSLEMQNCSG
+642 WASLEMQRCSG
-653 PSLLND
+653 PSLLSD
-659 DTAWPMVLMV
+659 DTPWPMVLMV

-676 DLMVHELKIW
+676 DLMVRELKIW
-686 NNILSHTQEKQLI
+686 SNILNPAQEKKLI

-710 NRKIGF
+710 NHKIGF

-730 METKLTFDSYV
+730 TETKLTFDSYV
-741 MPMLCPPIPWTSPKS
+741 MPMLCPPVPWTSPKS
-756 GAYLLTPAKLMRS
+756 GAYLLTPTKLMRS
-769 IDGAIQHQLLLEKS
+769 TDGAIQHQLLLEKS

-798 GNCPWK
+798 GSCPWK
-804 MNKPLLD
+804 INKPLLD

-847 TQAEKAC
+847 TQVEKAY
-854 MKREGVKA
+854 MKREGIKA
-862 KKVVAEMHSLRMDA
+862 KKKVAEMHSLRMDA

-881 IANHVRDEIFWFPH
+881 IANHMRDEIFWFPH

-924 AEGRPLGPKGLDWL
+924 AEGQPLGPKGLDWL
-938 KIHLVNLTGLKKQS
+938 KIHLVNLTGLKKRS
-952 SLDGRLE
+952 SLAGRLE

-1158 AKSGRTVEWI
+1158 AKSGRTVEWV
-1168 TPLGLPIIQPYH
+1168 TPLGLPIVQPYH
-1180 RTKNQ
+1180 RIKNQ
-1185 TLKSRMQNLSIHI
+1185 TVSKKHSGNSVRKTTSRDEN
-1198 SHDAS
+1198 
-1203 EKPDSMKQ
+1203 SMKQ

-1276 EDLSKFLVK
+1276 EELSGFLLK

-1292 VISKTKKFEEYHKMA
+1292 
-1307 QLLDSVPQTG
+1307 
-1317 DFNLEKVKES
+1317 
-1327 VYFFS
+1327 

>member
-1 MSLLRLCAYSAAL
+1 MCALQFSL
-14 TRSFAVDRS
+14 
-23 VQRFLNGDYCHLCLR
+23 
-38 IRGTGERQLQDKTWA
+38 
-53 TIYQR
+53 
-58 HYSAIPKKQDG
+58 KKC
-69 KKRFWEQSQLLDVL
+69 FTVL
-83 EARIQQ
+83 ESRIQQ
-89 LQSDAVVD
+89 LQSDSIVD

-111 VQKTS
+111 IQKTS
-116 PGNSQKNLPR
+116 PGNSQKNLPGE
-126 DKTEMLKSGPSAKKG
+126 KLKSGPSAKKG
-141 ATEGVVPFKT
+141 GTEGVMPSKT
-151 QPSRWM
+151 QASRWM
-157 EKLKREKWITLKKQT
+157 EKLKREKWINPKKQT
-172 SHRMHDKTVVGKN
+172 SHRTHDKTVVGKS
-185 SKESSMRPGTSTK
+185 SKGSSMRPGTSTK
-198 TVATGKVSETKTKV
+198 TITTGKISETKTKG
-212 EDSKGSPSTTMSSKA
+212 EDSKTSASTTTSSKVS
-227 GAVQKRKKMISRV
+227 AVQKKSKKKVSRV
-240 SESSAV
+240 SESLAV

-260 SVSEM
+260 CVSEM
-265 STQEKPADKECD
+265 STQEKLADKEFD
-277 KAEEL
+277 EVEEL
-282 DADNAID
+282 DVDHEID
-289 QESLS
+289 QQSLS
-294 PSEKLLEDKEGNRY
+294 APEKLLEDKEGNRY
-308 GDPQLKIRCYLEA
+308 GDPQLRIRCYLEA
-321 CVFIDDVARAQNC
+321 CVFIDDVARAQSC
-334 LLFHHRQLSR
+334 LLSYHRQLSKR
-344 RINLS
+344 MHLS
-349 VSTYNIVMKMWAKK
+349 ISAYNIVMRMWAKR
-363 GSFSHIR
+363 GSFNHIR
-370 RLFILIDE
+370 RLFVLIEE

-383 NIGSYCAA
+383 NVASYSAA
-391 LECVGRMPECQS
+391 LECMGRMPECQT

-439 AVRLVHPK
+439 AVRLVHPE

-462 LVKQYY
+462 LVKQFY
-468 AEREGA
+468 AE
-474 VYPKLDFSLKELRDR
+474 VPLHYITLRYIA
-489 FSLQLGM
+489 FQKFGISS
-496 EKATAITIDSV
+496 IV
-507 EALKPVTQNMAKMR
+507 NR
-521 ELLATQHKHWE
+521 ELLATQRKHWE
-532 KALLQALKEKKRI
+532 KALLQTLKEKKQI
-545 LSSNGQKSWST
+545 LSSNSQKSWST

-609 HSQMVEKL
+609 HSQMIEKL
-617 ESIYNSYSELLANDS
+617 GSIYNSYSELLANDT
-632 ETNGMLPREY
+632 EVQTNGMLPREC
-642 WVSLEMQNCSG
+642 WASLEMQRCSG
-653 PSLLND
+653 PSLLSD
-659 DTAWPMVLMV
+659 DTPWPLVLMV

-676 DLMVHELKIW
+676 DLMVRELKIW
-686 NNILSHTQEKQLI
+686 SNILNPAQEKKLI
-699 PVLYHMYTFRS
+699 PILYHMYTFRS
-710 NRKIGF
+710 NHKIGF

-730 METKLTFDSYV
+730 TETKLTFDSYV
-741 MPMLCPPIPWTSPKS
+741 MPMLCPPVPWTSPKS
-756 GAYLLTPAKLMRS
+756 GAYLLTPTKLMRS
-769 IDGAIQHQLLLEKS
+769 TDGAIQHQLLLEKS

-798 GNCPWK
+798 GSCPWK
-804 MNKPLLD
+804 INKPLLD

-847 TQAEKAC
+847 TQVEKAY
-854 MKREGVKA
+854 MKREGIKA
-862 KKVVAEMHSLRMDA
+862 KKKVAEMHSLRMDA

-881 IANHVRDEIFWFPH
+881 IANHMRDEIFWFPH

-924 AEGRPLGPKGLDWL
+924 AEGQPLGPKGLDWL
-938 KIHLVNLTGLKKQS
+938 KIHLVNLTGLKKRS
-952 SLDGRLE
+952 SLAGRLE

-1158 AKSGRTVEWI
+1158 AKSGRTVEWV
-1168 TPLGLPIIQPYH
+1168 TPLGLPIVQPYH
-1180 RTKNQ
+1180 RIKNQ
-1185 TLKSRMQNLSIHI
+1185 TVTCF
-1198 SHDAS
+1198 SHAFFR
-1203 EKPDSMKQ
+1203 KPDSMKQ

-1276 EDLSKFLVK
+1276 EELSGFLLK
-1285 KYCSRPP
+1285 KYCKNSYTL
-1292 VISKTKKFEEYHKMA
+1292 K
-1307 QLLDSVPQTG
+1307 QLV
-1317 DFNLEKVKES
+1317 
-1327 VYFFS
+1327 